1 MSTFIVMLTNND
13 VTVTECL
20 DVYDEVRDAD
30 VEWVGFKDKNAAED
44 KLRVLVDAIHEDGRK
59 AVLEVVSETAQE
71 ELRSLKMA
79 LSLGVD
85 MVMGGTNV
93 DQALPLLT
101 GSGLPYYPFPGQV
114 VDHPSVLA
122 GPLEHIVGSARDL
135 SILDGVHG
143 LDLLAYRWNEGHVPD
158 LIAKVVATSEVPVV
172 VAGSIADV
180 SQIATVNSTGAWA
193 FTVGSALFER
203 RFVPGGSLRAQVD
216 AVCAAAVSGRGL

>member
-20 DVYDEVRDAD
+20 DVYDEIRGAD
-30 VEWVGFKDKNAAED
+30 VEWVGFKDKNAGEE
-44 KLRVLVDAIHEDGRK
+44 KLRVLVNMIHEDGRK
-59 AVLEVVSETAQE
+59 AVLEVVSETVQE
-71 ELRSLKMA
+71 ELRSLEMA
-79 LSLGVD
+79 RSLGVN

-93 DQALPLLT
+93 NQALPLLA

-143 LDLLAYRWNEGHVPD
+143 LDLLAYRWNGGHVAE

-180 SQIATVNSTGAWA
+180 SQIATVNSAGAWA

-203 RFVPGGSLRAQVD
+203 RFVPGGSVRAQVD